1 MSQTRPRRRW
11 GGRCSCQRRAPPL
24 DLVGRGRSR
33 ARVDSRRA
41 EDQREGRVGTGSHR
55 WCKWKHAWRF
65 RPRSAGKKLGSAR
78 RAPGRSRAAN
88 TPQSTVCADASWSSR
103 PRPRPLKLGGF
114 ADGGLQTPP
123 RLSSGPASVGTLAR
137 RGSAVWN
144 RYTFMLIDELA
155 VRAGCRNPRANR

>member
-1 MSQTRPRRRW
+1 VSQTRPRRRC
-11 GGRCSCQRRAPPL
+11 GAAAAPASDVRR
-24 DLVGRGRSR
+24 RSIWWVAAAR
-33 ARVDSRRA
+33 ARASTAA
-41 EDQREGRVGTGSHR
+41 ELRTRERGASAQVRTDGANGSMR
-55 WCKWKHAWRF
+55 GG
-65 RPRSAGKKLGSAR
+65 RPRSAGRKLGSAR